1 MTAALALFADL
12 TLPTQGILLGY
23 DLTGVSS
30 YWIRGAFGG
39 LVVSA
44 IFIWLMRRTRIRTED
59 ATLDNGGDFFGDEA
73 SANDGQRPDMVVPR
87 AFEQSPF
94 SSDPTLEQLAEEIK
108 IAAQASRRLGRAF
121 GLMYFELIHTAAE
134 CAEAEN
140 HEAIESLIEKLKQQ
154 LRNSDHVGVFNGKEI
169 VVCICLLMAPR
180 DLETIASRLW
190 CVVKD
195 SGLINGDP
203 ADPAIGY
210 AIYPRNGYEGA
221 QLIAAARADYQK
233 RAR

>member
-1 MTAALALFADL
+1 
-12 TLPTQGILLGY
+12 
-23 DLTGVSS
+23 
-30 YWIRGAFGG
+30 
-39 LVVSA
+39 
-44 IFIWLMRRTRIRTED
+44 
-59 ATLDNGGDFFGDEA
+59 
-73 SANDGQRPDMVVPR
+73 MVVPR

-121 GLMYFELIHTAAE
+121 GLMYFATDSYCCGMRPSRKSRNLD
-134 CAEAEN
+134 
-140 HEAIESLIEKLKQQ
+140 SLIEKLKQQ

-190 CVVKD
+190 RVGKE